1 MISKTFKP
9 SENETDEEF
18 RERVERFAD
27 EVSTLAIQFMDD
39 GENGEATSAEVMYF
53 EQEVT

>member
-1 MISKTFKP
+1 MNTKTFKP

-27 EVSTLAIQFMDD
+27 EVYALAIQFIDN
-39 GENGEATSAEVMYF
+39 GENGEATRAEVMYF
-53 EQEVT
+53 E

>member
-9 SENETDEEF
+9 LENETDEEF
-18 RERVERFAD
+18 RERVHRFAD
-27 EVSTLAIQFMDD
+27 EVSTLAIQFIED
-39 GENGEATSAEVMYF
+39 GENGEATRAEVMYF

>member
-1 MISKTFKP
+1 MNTKTFKQEP
-9 SENETDEEF
+9 NETDKEF

-53 EQEVT
+53 E

>member
-1 MISKTFKP
+1 MNTKTFKP
-9 SENETDEEF
+9 EPNETDEEF

-27 EVSTLAIQFMDD
+27 EVSTLSVQFMDD

-53 EQEVT
+53 E

>member
-1 MISKTFKP
+1 MISMTFKP

-53 EQEVT
+53 EQKVA